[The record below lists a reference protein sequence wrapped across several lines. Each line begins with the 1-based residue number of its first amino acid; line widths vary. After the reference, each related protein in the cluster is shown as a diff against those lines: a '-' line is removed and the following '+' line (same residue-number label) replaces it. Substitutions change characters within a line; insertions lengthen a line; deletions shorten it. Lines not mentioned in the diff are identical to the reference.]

1 MRRSESIHAGGG
13 ERRGRVGGSV
23 DAVSPANVFG
33 YAHVPG
39 VDADG
44 DGDGDW
50 DGDGGEG
57 NVGGDGGDEGV
68 RAVPGWT
75 ERRDAGGYEDVDT
88 GLTGDAGEGTGIHDA
103 ALAFGGT
110 SQVSLIVLL
119 LTTCSRSSYSSMQDV
134 LVLCECLYVYVYCS
148 SIIYSNANLFYV
160 CSNCQSIPSGER

>member
-33 YAHVPG
+33 YVHVPG

-50 DGDGGEG
+50 DGV

-110 SQVSLIVLL
+110 SQVSLIVLAQEVV
-119 LTTCSRSSYSSMQDV
+119 TVVCQ
-134 LVLCECLYVYVYCS
+134 CLYVYVYCS
-148 SIIYSNANLFYV
+148 SIILELYSNASLFF
-160 CSNCQSIPSGER
+160 R

>member
-1 MRRSESIHAGGG
+1 MRRSESIHTGGG

-33 YAHVPG
+33 YVHVPG
-39 VDADG
+39 VDADADTDG
-44 DGDGDW
+44 DGYKDGDGDEG
-50 DGDGGEG
+50 DDSGDGGER
-57 NVGGDGGDEGV
+57 GV

-110 SQVSLIVLL
+110 SPSVFIVA
-119 LTTCSRSSYSSMQDV
+119 TD
-134 LVLCECLYVYVYCS
+134 
-148 SIIYSNANLFYV
+148 
-160 CSNCQSIPSGER
+160 